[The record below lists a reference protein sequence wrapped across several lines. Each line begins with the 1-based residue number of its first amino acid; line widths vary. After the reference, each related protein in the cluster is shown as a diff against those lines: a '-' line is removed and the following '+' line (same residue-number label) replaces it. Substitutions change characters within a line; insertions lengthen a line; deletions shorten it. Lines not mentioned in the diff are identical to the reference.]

1 MEPTSRQQAG
11 RSFPNVYT
19 PADAGTM
26 STQPARR
33 TVALEPR
40 TEFRFETDD
49 GASVSI
55 TLVAGA
61 AEVFGAEMVMNRSYS
76 FTDAQQVA
84 LPRPLWLS
92 PQQHK
97 LAQLVN
103 APRASQ
109 AVFTWRGCTL
119 DVLGP
124 CGHSYVPPRRH
135 KLVHSAARI
144 QTGGQRCTLIQR
156 ASSPTAANC
165 TGGFRD
171 AHGELPAIAHGAGGA
186 PREGKG
192 ARHRW
197 AARASDRPQGD
208 RQVFV
213 VSSTRQLPREA
224 RRQRHAGRS
233 RRRPG
238 WADAS
243 GMRRSCP
250 ARASAGH
257 RGAPPAGPR
266 TRLPKRPSNSVPPV

>member
-1 MEPTSRQQAG
+1 MHPPGGARAAAMQS
-11 RSFPNVYT
+11 T
-19 PADAGTM
+19 P
-26 STQPARR
+26 RR

-49 GASVSI
+49 GASLSI

-61 AEVFGAEMVMNRSYS
+61 AEVFGAEMVINRSYS

-84 LPRPLWLS
+84 AQTILALPVAA
-92 PQQHK
+92 HAC
-97 LAQLVN
+97 LARHVN

-124 CGHSYVPPRRH
+124 CGHSYVPPPSISLSTRPA
-135 KLVHSAARI
+135 LI
-144 QTGGQRCTLIQR
+144 QTGCQHCTVIQR
-156 ASSPTAANC
+156 ASTPTALDCA
-165 TGGFRD
+165 GGYRD
-171 AHGELPAIAHGAGGA
+171 AHGELPAVAHGAGGA
-186 PREGKG
+186 SCEGKG

-213 VSSTRQLPREA
+213 VSSARQLPREA

-243 GMRRSCP
+243 GLRRSCP
-250 ARASAGH
+250 ARTSSGH
-257 RGAPPAGPR
+257 RGASPAGPR
-266 TRLPKRPSNSVPPV
+266 TRLPNRPSNSVPPV